1 MLTYKSMLEWKC
13 CGLVIVELLQK
24 RFKKLVVGSENDAC
38 KCSVGT
44 FMFDRCVVRRRKR
57 LTYQDALGGVVSLL
71 TAEKRTCQSSA
82 ETRILHNL
90 LTSLCFRLS

>member
-24 RFKKLVVGSENDAC
+24 RFKKPVVGSENDAC

-44 FMFDRCVVRRRKR
+44 FM
-57 LTYQDALGGVVSLL
+57 LL
-71 TAEKRTCQSSA
+71 IGA
-82 ETRILHNL
+82 
-90 LTSLCFRLS
+90 